1 MQKTD
6 NKKLIT
12 DFTLAYNALVD
23 ELEEAH
29 ATLAELVKP
38 YVGQT
43 IVKKTDGYFIKK
55 IADKWNDYRNRFQ
68 DRTGH
73 YVVTATS
80 SYSVFISTRTYLD
93 DYKEYLELSS
103 YVLEL
108 QHRRLESISGF
119 DYKKIDIETVMDETG
134 MLLEAQKAYKKSKD
148 RFEKAVPHILREALQ
163 RQYLYDYKV

>member
-1 MQKTD
+1 MD
-6 NKKLIT
+6 KKLIT
-12 DFTLAYNALVD
+12 DFTIAYNALVD

-29 ATLAELVKP
+29 FTLAEMSKP
-38 YVGQT
+38 FIGQT

-80 SYSVFISTRTYLD
+80 PYSVFISTRTFLR

-108 QHRRLESISGF
+108 QYRKLEAISSF
-119 DYKKIDIETVMDETG
+119 DYKKIDTETVMDETC
-134 MLLEAQKAYKKSKD
+134 LFLEAQKAYKKAKD
-148 RFEKAVPHILREALQ
+148 RFETAVPHILREALQ
-163 RQYLYDYKV
+163 RQYLYDHKV